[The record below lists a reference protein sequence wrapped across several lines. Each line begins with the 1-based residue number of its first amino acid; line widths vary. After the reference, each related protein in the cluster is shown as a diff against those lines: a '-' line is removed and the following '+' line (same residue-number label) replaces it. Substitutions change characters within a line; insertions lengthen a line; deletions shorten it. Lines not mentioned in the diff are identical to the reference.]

1 MPDQTRDRI
10 VDAAYRTLVRLGY
23 HNTSMKDIAEEAGVA
38 PGLAH
43 YYFDSKEDLLV
54 AAIRRACDPLVA
66 EWHATAA
73 AVVPADLGTTVVVGR
88 QGLELQKQMLR
99 QHLELFTLVFD
110 MIGVGL
116 HNPRIATAVNEFVQE
131 DRERIAAVAKAVITG
146 MPTPPNAN
154 PDAIAATIW
163 ASLNGITLQKLLDR
177 DFDTDAAIDALWEMI
192 AAFVGVDAADGLGNR
207 SPNTTVVVRKKEG

>member
-43 YYFDSKEDLLV
+43 YYFESKEELLV

-66 EWHATAA
+66 EWHTTAA
-73 AVVPADLGTTVVVGR
+73 GVTPGDLGAAVAVGR
-88 QGLELQKQMLR
+88 QGLELEKQMLR
-99 QHLELFTLVFD
+99 QHLDLFTLVFD

-116 HNPRIATAVNEFVQE
+116 HNPRIAAAVHEFVQE
-131 DRERIAAVAKAVITG
+131 DRVRIAAIVKAVIAG
-146 MPTPPNAN
+146 MPAPPTAN
-154 PDAIAATIW
+154 PDSIAATVW
-163 ASLNGITLQKLLDR
+163 ASLNGITLQKLLDQ
-177 DFDTDAAIDALWEMI
+177 DFDTDGAIDALWEMI
-192 AAFVGVDAADGLGNR
+192 AAFVGVETTDGLGIA
-207 SPNTTVVVRKKEG
+207 SPGATVVLAKEEG